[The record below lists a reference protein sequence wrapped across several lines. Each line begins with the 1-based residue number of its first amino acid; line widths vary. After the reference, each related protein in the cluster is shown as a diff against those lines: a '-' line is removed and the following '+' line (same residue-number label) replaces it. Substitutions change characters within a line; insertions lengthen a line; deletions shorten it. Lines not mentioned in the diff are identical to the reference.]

1 MILNLVRFVRY
12 LIVGAAANLTVLG
25 IYWLASLGLGLS
37 PKLSLTIASAFG
49 FLIAYCANRMWSFEY
64 RGAHAAPLARY
75 ALGYFLSYCLQLAIL
90 NVGTDVLGYPHQWV
104 VVFGLAIAACFF
116 FALQKFW
123 IFPRQHNIGAL
134 SEEATSWDKPSSM

>member
-1 MILNLVRFVRY
+1 MILNPDRFVRY

-64 RGAHAAPLARY
+64 HGNRAASLARY
-75 ALGYFLSYCLQLAIL
+75 ALGYFLSYSLQLAIL

-104 VVFGLAIAACFF
+104 VVFGLVIATMFFFILQRLWVFPAQQTIAAT
-116 FALQKFW
+116 
-123 IFPRQHNIGAL
+123 P
-134 SEEATSWDKPSSM
+134 SERATP